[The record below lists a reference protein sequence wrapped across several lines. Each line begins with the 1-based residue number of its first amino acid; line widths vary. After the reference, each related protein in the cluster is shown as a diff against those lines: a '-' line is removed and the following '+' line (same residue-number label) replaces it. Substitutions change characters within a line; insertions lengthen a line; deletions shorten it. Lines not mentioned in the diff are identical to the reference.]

1 MAQSTREKLI
11 AAASEQFRSK
21 GYAASAVADILKA
34 AGVPKGSLYHHF
46 PGGKHDL
53 ALAATQWGADQILAI
68 MQRSFDEAALKGG
81 SFNDGVVG
89 ISAYLA
95 DIFNAQGLWDFC
107 PITGTLLSG
116 ELDEVFRAKANDI
129 FSQWRV
135 LFIEQ
140 AIRFGCSEEEAVFA
154 GEGILMLLQG
164 AWIMARA
171 RNSAD
176 PIREAATYATCCL
189 NPKTEIAVESSQ
201 KNTDA

>member
-1 MAQSTREKLI
+1 MAHSTREKLI
-11 AAASEQFRSK
+11 RAASEQFRSR
-21 GYAASAVADILKA
+21 GYAAAAIADILES

-53 ALAATQWGADQILAI
+53 ALAATQWGADQILVI
-68 MQRSFDEAALKGG
+68 MQESFDEAASGKG
-81 SFNDGVVG
+81 SFGDGVAG
-89 ISAYLA
+89 ICDHLA
-95 DIFNAQGLWDFC
+95 EIFSAQGLWDFC

-129 FSQWRV
+129 FAQWRS

-140 AIRFGCSEEEAVFA
+140 AIRFGCNKEEAVFA

-171 RNSAD
+171 RNSAE
-176 PIREAATYATCCL
+176 PIRDAALYVSNCL
-189 NPKTEIAVESSQ
+189 SPVSRSGTANVNRP
-201 KNTDA
+201 